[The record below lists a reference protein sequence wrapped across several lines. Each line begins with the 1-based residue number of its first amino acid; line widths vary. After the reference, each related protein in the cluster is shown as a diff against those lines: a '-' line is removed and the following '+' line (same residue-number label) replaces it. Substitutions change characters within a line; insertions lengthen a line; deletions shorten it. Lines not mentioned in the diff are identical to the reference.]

1 LRKAPAALEITAF
14 LNLIVVLVPFL
25 LSTAVF
31 SRLAVLEL
39 SLPPPAGGPAEALAV
54 ERLQLEVV
62 VRADGI
68 EVADRIGGRIG
79 RVERGPHGDDELR
92 ALSTLLLQLKQRYPA
107 ELQASVLAEPDTG
120 YERLVQVMA
129 TVRATTG
136 AQPLEL
142 FPRIAVGDA
151 PLRRGRARAVG
162 PRRRRRR
169 PHMKALQRRASR
181 RPRTGTWS
189 T

>member
-1 LRKAPAALEITAF
+1 MRRRRLRKAPAALEITAF

-31 SRLAVLEL
+31 TRLAVLDL
-39 SLPPPAGGPAEALAV
+39 SLPPPAGGAAESLAV
-54 ERLQLEVV
+54 DRLQLEVV
-62 VRADGI
+62 LRADGI

-79 RVERGPHGDDELR
+79 QVPRGASPADELQ
-92 ALSTLLLQLKQRYPA
+92 ALSALLLSLKQRFPA

-129 TVRATTG
+129 TVRATAG
-136 AQPLEL
+136 AQPVEL

-151 PLRRGRARAVG
+151 PQRAAGQSLSARAAPTG
-162 PRRRRRR
+162 G
-169 PHMKALQRRASR
+169 
-181 RPRTGTWS
+181 RT
-189 T
+189 

>member
-1 LRKAPAALEITAF
+1 MRRRHTRHRLRKAPAALEITAF

-39 SLPPPAGGPAEALAV
+39 SLPPPAGGAAEALAV

-62 VRADGI
+62 LRADGI

-79 RVERGPHGDDELR
+79 RIDRSPAADDELR

-136 AQPLEL
+136 AQALEL

-151 PLRRGRARAVG
+151 PQRAGAAPGLSARAG
-162 PRRRRRR
+162 
-169 PHMKALQRRASR
+169 ASGG
-181 RPRTGTWS
+181 RT
-189 T
+189 

>member
-1 LRKAPAALEITAF
+1 MRRRHTRHRLRKAPAALEITAF

-39 SLPPPAGGPAEALAV
+39 SLPPPAGGAAEALAV

-62 VRADGI
+62 LRADGL

-79 RVERGPHGDDELR
+79 RIERSPHGDDELR

-136 AQPLEL
+136 TQPLEL

-151 PLRRGRARAVG
+151 PLRAGAAPGLSARAG
-162 PRRRRRR
+162 
-169 PHMKALQRRASR
+169 ASGG
-181 RPRTGTWS
+181 RT
-189 T
+189 

>member
-1 LRKAPAALEITAF
+1 MHRRRLRKAPAALEITAF

-39 SLPPPAGGPAEALAV
+39 SLPPAGGSAAEALTV
-54 ERLQLEVV
+54 DRLQLEVV

-79 RVERGPHGDDELR
+79 HVPRSAAAGSTAETSQELR
-92 ALSTLLLQLKQRYPA
+92 ALAALLLQLKQRFPS

-120 YERLVQVMA
+120 YERLVQVMS
-129 TVRATTG
+129 TVRAT
-136 AQPLEL
+136 ADARPLEL

-151 PLRRGRARAVG
+151 PLRTGSKAAPPALTARATPPG
-162 PRRRRRR
+162 G
-169 PHMKALQRRASR
+169 
-181 RPRTGTWS
+181 RT
-189 T
+189 

>member
-1 LRKAPAALEITAF
+1 MRHRRLRKSPATLEITAF

-39 SLPPPAGGPAEALAV
+39 SLPPAGGPGLEALQV
-54 ERLQLEVV
+54 DRLQLEVV

-79 RVERGPHGDDELR
+79 QVADLP
-92 ALSTLLLQLKQRYPA
+92 ALSALLLQLKQRFPA
-107 ELQASVLAEPDTG
+107 ERQASVLAEPDTP

-129 TVRATTG
+129 AVRATPD
-136 AQPLEL
+136 ARPLEL
-142 FPRIAVGDA
+142 FPQLAVGDA
-151 PLRRGRARAVG
+151 PVRRKGA
-162 PRRRRRR
+162 
-169 PHMKALQRRASR
+169 M
-181 RPRTGTWS
+181 T
-189 T
+189 